1 MTAAVVKDEPDPV
14 CAGVLAEL
22 LQEALK
28 ADPVD
33 MRQEQH
39 DAGAAHRF
47 DRGVQPEPMILVV
60 MGPRRAAAER
70 APKPAMRDLQT
81 KAGFVHGE
89 CTASRDTASSFFKRR
104 LIAGTGG
111 LAVMRTSGLQL
122 CLAPPKQLGNR
133 IDAIGDVPSV
143 AQIELCLVQPADVT
157 RPHLR
162 LQTLPGLRQD
172 ALLRATSLRG
182 RQQRRQAA
190 FAIALPP
197 TLSRSHTIAQHLRR
211 LADARDTLFLEKPKQ
226 PQAIGSGLVTS
237 RFLRS
242 LQPGDIFLDQQRVSD
257 VHTQPPVQSRPP
269 ILNRANKPALLLI
282 PILPIFSLCRMSRFI
297 RIGMKQ

>member
-1 MTAAVVKDEPDPV
+1 
-14 CAGVLAEL
+14 
-22 LQEALK
+22 
-28 ADPVD
+28 
-33 MRQEQH
+33 
-39 DAGAAHRF
+39 
-47 DRGVQPEPMILVV
+47 
-60 MGPRRAAAER
+60 
-70 APKPAMRDLQT
+70 MRDLQT
-81 KAGFVHGE
+81 KASFVHGE

-122 CLAPPKQLGNR
+122 GLAPPKQLGNR

-282 PILPIFSLCRMSRFI
+282 PILPIFSLCRTSRFI
-297 RIGMKQ
+297 RIGMTPSNLASPFHASPLLWTSWRFAGSSGATHEGFWSHLQEPDINLATIQGLVFQEATLSPAS

>member
-1 MTAAVVKDEPDPV
+1 MAKT
-14 CAGVLAEL
+14 
-22 LQEALK
+22 
-28 ADPVD
+28 
-33 MRQEQH
+33 R
-39 DAGAAHRF
+39 
-47 DRGVQPEPMILVV
+47 
-60 MGPRRAAAER
+60 
-70 APKPAMRDLQT
+70 
-81 KAGFVHGE
+81 
-89 CTASRDTASSFFKRR
+89 CTASRDTVAASSFFKRR
-104 LIAGTGG
+104 LIGGTGG
-111 LAVMRTSGLQL
+111 LAVMGTSGLQL
-122 CLAPPKQLGNR
+122 GLAPPKQLGNR

-226 PQAIGSGLVTS
+226 PQAIGSGFVTS

-269 ILNRANKPALLLI
+269 ILNRANKPALLLV
-282 PILPIFSLCRMSRFI
+282 PILPIFPVGPTIPFI
-297 RIGMKQ
+297 RTGMSSLP

>member
-81 KAGFVHGE
+81 KASFVHGE
-89 CTASRDTASSFFKRR
+89 CTASRDTVSSFFKRR

-111 LAVMRTSGLQL
+111 LAVMWTSGLQL
-122 CLAPPKQLGNR
+122 GLAPPKQLGNR
-133 IDAIGDVPSV
+133 NDADVPRV
-143 AQIELCLVQPADVT
+143 AQIELCL
-157 RPHLR
+157 
-162 LQTLPGLRQD
+162 
-172 ALLRATSLRG
+172 
-182 RQQRRQAA
+182 
-190 FAIALPP
+190 PP
-197 TLSRSHTIAQHLRR
+197 
-211 LADARDTLFLEKPKQ
+211 
-226 PQAIGSGLVTS
+226 
-237 RFLRS
+237 
-242 LQPGDIFLDQQRVSD
+242 
-257 VHTQPPVQSRPP
+257 
-269 ILNRANKPALLLI
+269 
-282 PILPIFSLCRMSRFI
+282 M
-297 RIGMKQ
+297 

>member
-1 MTAAVVKDEPDPV
+1 
-14 CAGVLAEL
+14 
-22 LQEALK
+22 
-28 ADPVD
+28 
-33 MRQEQH
+33 
-39 DAGAAHRF
+39 
-47 DRGVQPEPMILVV
+47 
-60 MGPRRAAAER
+60 
-70 APKPAMRDLQT
+70 MRDLQT
-81 KAGFVHGE
+81 KASFVHGE

-122 CLAPPKQLGNR
+122 GLAPPKQLGNR

-162 LQTLPGLRQD
+162 LQTLPGLRRD
-172 ALLRATSLRG
+172 ALLRATSLRR

-197 TLSRSHTIAQHLRR
+197 TLNSSHTIAQHLRR
-211 LADARDTLFLEKPKQ
+211 LAAARDTLFLEKPKQ
-226 PQAIGSGLVTS
+226 PQAIGSGLVTG

-282 PILPIFSLCRMSRFI
+282 PILPIFSLCRTSRFI
-297 RIGMKQ
+297 RIGIRPPSNAPRVVRPFQYIDRISTGKLAEAAMPKVRPTRNATFCFSNRMPSTT